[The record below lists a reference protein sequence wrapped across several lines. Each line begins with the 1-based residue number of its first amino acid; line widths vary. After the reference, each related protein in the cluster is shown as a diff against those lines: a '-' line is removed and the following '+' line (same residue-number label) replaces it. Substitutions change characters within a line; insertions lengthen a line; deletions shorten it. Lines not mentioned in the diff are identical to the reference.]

1 MKISCP
7 SCSAKYSIADDKVQ
21 NRLAKIRCRK
31 CGTSIVIDGTQT
43 PPNVYAATETGEAAQ
58 APAATGTVFSVDF
71 GEGDQRQLT
80 VAELVDAYNAGQVNA
95 ETYLWTEGYADWTPL
110 GQVEE
115 VVGAIHKA
123 ASVVDSNAAAAMSTA
138 PFEDPFPQPPQRS
151 GADLFGGISTAGS
164 ERDFATSSAA
174 PTPAAAAKAFGGP
187 AQASPGASGARNES
201 SVLFSLS
208 ALTSGSTSSRPS
220 VPAPSAP
227 SNDDSGLIDLKALT
241 EAAAAQARPA
251 PHVAAAVAPVAPF
264 APAPIAAPVM
274 APLGMPG
281 TRGASVPP
289 AKKGNT
295 GYYIIGGSII
305 VAAAA
310 VAALVTLLNKEPP
323 PAPILTQA
331 PAAPTPAPAPAPAAL
346 PDQPDTPSLP
356 PATEEP
362 KVPAETPKTTT
373 TAKKPATTKP
383 ATTTSK
389 TTSSSSSSSSSEKPA
404 APAPKPAASSGS
416 KCNCKA
422 GDLMC
427 AMRCS
432 SK

>member
-31 CGTSIVIDGTQT
+31 CGTSIVIDGTQA
-43 PPNVYAATETGEAAQ
+43 PPNVYAATDAAET
-58 APAATGTVFSVDF
+58 APAPPVQGSSGTLFSVDF

-80 VAELVDAYNAGQVNA
+80 VTQLVDAYNSGQVNA
-95 ETYLWTEGYADWTPL
+95 ETYLWAEGYADWTPL

-123 ASVVDSNAAAAMSTA
+123 ASVVDSNTAAALSTA

-151 GADLFGGISTAGS
+151 GADLFGGISSAGS

-174 PTPAAAAKAFGGP
+174 PSPAAARAFGTPAAAA
-187 AQASPGASGARNES
+187 GARNES

-227 SNDDSGLIDLKALT
+227 NNDDSGLIDLKALT
-241 EAAAAQARPA
+241 AAAAAQARPA
-251 PHVAAAVAPVAPF
+251 PHVATGAVAPAPYAQYAPPVA
-264 APAPIAAPVM
+264 AALVS
-274 APLGMPG
+274 PLGVPG

-289 AKKGNT
+289 AKKGNA
-295 GYYIIGGSII
+295 GLYIIGASIVVA

-310 VAALVTLLNKEPP
+310 AVITLINKEPP
-323 PAPILTQA
+323 PPPVLTQVA
-331 PAAPTPAPAPAPAAL
+331 PPAPAPAPAPAAL
-346 PDQPDTPSLP
+346 PEQTDAPALP
-356 PATEEP
+356 AADEP
-362 KVPAETPKTTT
+362 KLPADSASKTPTKKP
-373 TAKKPATTKP
+373 TAKP
-383 ATTTSK
+383 S
-389 TTSSSSSSSSSEKPA
+389 TSSSSATSKPSSTPASSSPPASSSSKPA
-404 APAPKPAASSGS
+404 AASKPS